1 MTSAEA
7 KRLIGSLLEMYPRE
21 VVTDGRLNLY
31 AALLA
36 DIPVELG
43 AAAVAHWL
51 ATEEFFPSPA
61 KFRALCAELSG
72 TLAPDVDEAWSEVRK
87 EIRRVGWSGK
97 PRWTHDAIA
106 EAVRAIGWD
115 TLCGST
121 NGAIDRAHFQR
132 FYAAAAKRV
141 RTAAQTSGAARALVP
156 AVQHVLE
163 TGEAPPNRRALPG
176 SRNPALLPEKGRKK

>member
-7 KRLIGSLLEMYPRE
+7 KRVIGSLAQMYPRE
-21 VVTDGRLNLY
+21 VITDGRLNLY

-72 TLAPDVDEAWSEVRK
+72 TLAPDVDTAWAEVRS
-87 EIRRVGWSGK
+87 EIRRVGAHRQ
-97 PRWTHDAIA
+97 PRWSHQAIA

-115 TLCGST
+115 TLCMST
-121 NGAIDRAHFQR
+121 DAAIDRAHFNR
-132 FYAAAAKRV
+132 YFTAAAKRV
-141 RTAAQTSGAARALVP
+141 RIAAQTSGAARALVP

-163 TGEAPPNRRALPG
+163 TGEAPGSRRALPG
-176 SRNPALLPEKGRKK
+176 SRHPALMPGKDKKK